1 MEVTK
6 FWKRYEK
13 GISYITKKALVTRTN
28 KNWNFYSGKQWEGV
42 QSGGEE
48 LPSLNFIKPT
58 IKHKVSTVS
67 QNNMVA
73 NYSDAEGR
81 EALQPVYE
89 VLNAK
94 FSSAWEKTNMD
105 MELWATM
112 KDAAVTGDGIQ
123 YYGTENL
130 ADMQRLNCTQVLYGD
145 ESEPNI
151 QKQPYVI
158 IVQRLPV
165 SAVRAEAEENGIPA
179 EEILRIVSDRE
190 TENLIGNRAEV
201 EEDSKTEEAKV
212 TCIIHFEKKE
222 GIVHVTKC
230 TRTVVYVP
238 EHPIVTTK
246 LDGTVVRG
254 LTLYPLAKI
263 SWENFPNDARGI
275 SEVEQL
281 IPNQL
286 EINKTLARR
295 SLIIKLT
302 AFPRI
307 AYDETVITNPEDLD
321 KVGAKIAMN
330 TGGMQ
335 SLNQVIG
342 YLNPAQ
348 SNSDPKNYSDDLLSL
363 TQELSG
369 SGETAM
375 GNINPN
381 RVAASAIIVIRDQA
395 ALPLNEQVAKMK
407 TFVEDLAKLWIELW
421 MVYNPEGF
429 EVLLTETDPLTG
441 KEFQIMKK
449 VTKTELDQ
457 LKPEIRID
465 TSQDNP
471 WTKEAE
477 QNWLDSVLEK
487 QHITFEEYID
497 ASPEH
502 GIIPKNKMLKLL
514 EKRKTLLAAQQQAMN
529 QPVTEEDIAN
539 QAVAKWEEEDGR
551 TEQNMQ

>member
-81 EALQPVYE
+81 ETLQPVYE

-94 FSSAWEKTNMD
+94 FSSSWEKTNMD

-381 RVAASAIIVIRDQA
+381 RVAASAIIAIRDQA

-429 EVLLTETDPLTG
+429 DVLLTETDPLTG
-441 KEFQIMKK
+441 KEVQIMKK
-449 VTKTELDQ
+449 VTKTQLDQ

-514 EKRKTLLAAQQQAMN
+514 EKRKALLAAQQQAMN